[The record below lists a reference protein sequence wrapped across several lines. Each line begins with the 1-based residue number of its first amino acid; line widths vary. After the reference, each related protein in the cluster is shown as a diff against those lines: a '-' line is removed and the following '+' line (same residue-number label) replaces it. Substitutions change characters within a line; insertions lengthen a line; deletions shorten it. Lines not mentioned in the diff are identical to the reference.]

1 MAIGFRIGDN
11 CLSWDRVILRSI
23 DNYSRTKHRLADI
36 MNQPPTPDPEKIKK
50 TVRELKAL
58 CRQFDLLNFQLEE
71 LTAYVDAEI
80 RKSPLTAYRLG
91 KTPQPEID
99 RD

>member
-1 MAIGFRIGDN
+1 
-11 CLSWDRVILRSI
+11 
-23 DNYSRTKHRLADI
+23 
-36 MNQPPTPDPEKIKK
+36 MNNKPIPDPEKVKK
-50 TVRELKAL
+50 TVREKAL

-91 KTPQPEID
+91 KTQQQMID

>member
-1 MAIGFRIGDN
+1 MKY
-11 CLSWDRVILRSI
+11 LMH
-23 DNYSRTKHRLADI
+23 K
-36 MNQPPTPDPEKIKK
+36 QPIPDPEKVKK
-50 TVRELKAL
+50 TVRELKVL
-58 CRQFDLLNFQLEE
+58 CRQFDLLNFQLDE

-91 KTPQPEID
+91 KTPQPTID

>member
-1 MAIGFRIGDN
+1 M
-11 CLSWDRVILRSI
+11 
-23 DNYSRTKHRLADI
+23 
-36 MNQPPTPDPEKIKK
+36 MNKQPLPDPEIVKK

-91 KTPQPEID
+91 KTPQQMID
-99 RD
+99 RDWQQH

>member
-1 MAIGFRIGDN
+1 
-11 CLSWDRVILRSI
+11 
-23 DNYSRTKHRLADI
+23 
-36 MNQPPTPDPEKIKK
+36 MNKQPIPDPEIVKK

-91 KTPQPEID
+91 KTPQQMIDSPEE
-99 RD
+99 RLR

>member
-1 MAIGFRIGDN
+1 
-11 CLSWDRVILRSI
+11 
-23 DNYSRTKHRLADI
+23 
-36 MNQPPTPDPEKIKK
+36 MNKQPLPDPDIVKK

-91 KTPQPEID
+91 KTPQQMID
-99 RD
+99 RDWQQH

>member
-1 MAIGFRIGDN
+1 
-11 CLSWDRVILRSI
+11 
-23 DNYSRTKHRLADI
+23 
-36 MNQPPTPDPEKIKK
+36 MNKQPLPDPEIVKK
-50 TVRELKAL
+50 TVREIEAL

-91 KTPQPEID
+91 KTPQPTID
-99 RD
+99 KD

>member
-1 MAIGFRIGDN
+1 VAEIPPKTIAKILELIGRLSTLIDRSSAAELAIFNTYGETEEVSDVLEPLDN
-11 CLSWDRVILRSI
+11 
-23 DNYSRTKHRLADI
+23 TKERGI
-36 MNQPPTPDPEKIKK
+36 
-50 TVRELKAL
+50 V
-58 CRQFDLLNFQLEE
+58 FQLEE

-91 KTPQPEID
+91 KTPQPTID

>member
-1 MAIGFRIGDN
+1 MFRPKVD
-11 CLSWDRVILRSI
+11 
-23 DNYSRTKHRLADI
+23 A
-36 MNQPPTPDPEKIKK
+36 P
-50 TVRELKAL
+50 KAL
-58 CRQFDLLNFQLEE
+58 CRQFDLLNFQLDE

-91 KTPQPEID
+91 RTPQQTVD

>member
-1 MAIGFRIGDN
+1 
-11 CLSWDRVILRSI
+11 
-23 DNYSRTKHRLADI
+23 
-36 MNQPPTPDPEKIKK
+36 MNNKPIPDPEKVKK

-58 CRQFDLLNFQLEE
+58 CRQFDLLNFQLDE

-91 KTPQPEID
+91 KTPQQTIDSPEERAFRQ

>member
-1 MAIGFRIGDN
+1 
-11 CLSWDRVILRSI
+11 
-23 DNYSRTKHRLADI
+23 
-36 MNQPPTPDPEKIKK
+36 MNKQPIPDPELVKK

-91 KTPQPEID
+91 KTPQQMID
-99 RD
+99 SPGERLRQRDWQQH

>member
-1 MAIGFRIGDN
+1 
-11 CLSWDRVILRSI
+11 
-23 DNYSRTKHRLADI
+23 
-36 MNQPPTPDPEKIKK
+36 MNKQPIPDPEIVRK

-91 KTPQPEID
+91 KTPQQMTD
-99 RD
+99 RDWQQH

>member
-1 MAIGFRIGDN
+1 
-11 CLSWDRVILRSI
+11 
-23 DNYSRTKHRLADI
+23 
-36 MNQPPTPDPEKIKK
+36 MNNKPIPDPEKVKK
-50 TVRELKAL
+50 TVRELRAL

-91 KTPQPEID
+91 KTPPPTID
-99 RD
+99 RE

>member
-1 MAIGFRIGDN
+1 
-11 CLSWDRVILRSI
+11 
-23 DNYSRTKHRLADI
+23 
-36 MNQPPTPDPEKIKK
+36 MNKQPLPDPEIIKK

-58 CRQFDLLNFQLEE
+58 GRQFDLLNFQLEE

-91 KTPQPEID
+91 KTPQQMID
-99 RD
+99 RDWQQH

>member
-1 MAIGFRIGDN
+1 
-11 CLSWDRVILRSI
+11 
-23 DNYSRTKHRLADI
+23 
-36 MNQPPTPDPEKIKK
+36 MNKQPIPDPELVKK

-91 KTPQPEID
+91 KTPQQMID
-99 RD
+99 RDWQQH

>member
-1 MAIGFRIGDN
+1 
-11 CLSWDRVILRSI
+11 
-23 DNYSRTKHRLADI
+23 
-36 MNQPPTPDPEKIKK
+36 MNNKPIPDPEKVKK

-91 KTPQPEID
+91 KTPQPTID
-99 RD
+99 SPEERLRQRD

>member
-1 MAIGFRIGDN
+1 
-11 CLSWDRVILRSI
+11 
-23 DNYSRTKHRLADI
+23 
-36 MNQPPTPDPEKIKK
+36 MNNKPIPDPEKVKK

-91 KTPQPEID
+91 KTPQPTID
-99 RD
+99 SPEARLCQRD

>member
-1 MAIGFRIGDN
+1 
-11 CLSWDRVILRSI
+11 
-23 DNYSRTKHRLADI
+23 
-36 MNQPPTPDPEKIKK
+36 MNNKPSPDPEKVKK
-50 TVRELKAL
+50 TVRELRAL

-91 KTPQPEID
+91 KTPQSGEK
-99 RD
+99 